1 MRNAARYFFPRENA
15 SKVMTTQVITFRK
28 ARQCTASLLTYTNLM
43 PSIPI
48 TQGAM
53 EDGGPQPPF
62 LGKHFPLPIPRC
74 PLPKQFVIAL
84 LLLTRCLPVAASSL
98 NPSYPESPS
107 TFLPSP
113 PTAYAFSPASLPPPP
128 ACPTA
133 LKTGTTIAGVV
144 CENAVVLAADTR

>member
-1 MRNAARYFFPRENA
+1 
-15 SKVMTTQVITFRK
+15 
-28 ARQCTASLLTYTNLM
+28 M